1 MKLHS
6 MFVAVALGLC
16 SASLMA
22 QALPERIRKAGKLV
36 VATQPNYPPIS
47 YKDPATNQLQGFDI
61 DLGEALGKEL
71 GVKIEWQETAFAQ
84 IFPSLATGRVDI
96 AMAGVGDFPSR
107 RETVDFVNYMRTG
120 AQFYTS
126 VTSANSIKTMEDVC
140 GKKVG
145 ASRST
150 KWPEQIEDWSK
161 ANCVAKGRAAIQVI
175 GTEGSADARTQLKS
189 GRLDVGV
196 QGNETMPYAQKLE
209 PNTYVIIG
217 TPFTDALVGMPVAK
231 SETALRD
238 AIRAGL
244 ESLQRKGVYEQL
256 LSKHGLQANKW
267 SASVNQGK

>member
-1 MKLHS
+1 MKFRTTFL
-6 MFVAVALGLC
+6 AITLGLYA
-16 SASLMA
+16 ASLMA

-36 VATQPNYPPIS
+36 VATQPNYPPIT

-84 IFPSLATGRVDI
+84 IFPSLATGRVDL

-126 VTSANSIKTMEDVC
+126 TANANTIKTMEDVC

-150 KWPEQIEDWSK
+150 KWPEQIEEWSK
-161 ANCVAKGRAAIQVI
+161 INCIAKGRTAIQVI

-196 QGNETMPYAQKLE
+196 QGNETMPYAQRLE
-209 PNTYVIIG
+209 PNTFVVIG

-231 SETALRD
+231 TESALRD
-238 AIRAGL
+238 VIRGAL
-244 ESLQRKGVYEQL
+244 DSLQRKGIYEQL
-256 LSKHGLQANKW
+256 LTKHGLQANKW
-267 SASVNQGK
+267 AASVNQGK